1 MKLRFDPFFHYLF
14 KHKSPEIVVSITA
27 QNIYCISLIAIVN
40 FFIELYFSLWNYS
53 IMILHPEIPHLYIVI
68 RLNSCV
74 MMMLISAAVFL
85 YLLSYRNK
93 VNGNVKKI
101 CFFLLIYSLIEI
113 AFGIYISVYDL
124 LLGGNSYVF
133 FIMTLCVFGILVIN
147 PYGSITLSIISLVS
161 FYLILIPVYDVDYSD
176 VLNMTEYF
184 FFINFISVIRY
195 YLTCTWYE
203 NHLEL
208 KKVNEELILAKE
220 QLEKSNEKL
229 HSISFYDE
237 LSCVKNRNA
246 LRTDWSDYNGHI
258 LSVMMM
264 DIDDFK
270 YFNDTFGHTV
280 GDNVIREVARLL
292 SKYFGIEHC
301 YRIGG
306 DEFLIISGYGKKSF
320 EERISLLRKDL
331 TNYRIEEADV
341 SPTISC
347 GIYRGVCDYEND
359 LRVLKDIADELLYK
373 VKKTGKNGFMFKAD
387 PLLPTGDIDIDDSSI
402 SLKGA
407 MDAKI
412 NNSIS

>member
-14 KHKSPEIVVSITA
+14 KHKSPEIIVSITA

-74 MMMLISAAVFL
+74 MMMLISAVVFL

-124 LLGGNSYVF
+124 LIGGNSYVF

-147 PYGSITLSIISLVS
+147 PYGSIALSIISLVA
-161 FYLILIPVYDVDYSD
+161 FYLVLIPVYNVDYSD

-246 LRTDWSDYNGHI
+246 LRADWSEYNGHI

-280 GDNVIREVARLL
+280 GDNVIKEVATLL
-292 SKYFGIEHC
+292 IKYFGVEHC

-320 EERISLLRKDL
+320 EERISSLRKDL
-331 TNYRIEEADV
+331 TKYRIKEADV

-407 MDAKI
+407 MESKI

>member
-14 KHKSPEIVVSITA
+14 KHKSPEIIVSITA

-53 IMILHPEIPHLYIVI
+53 IMILHPEIPHIYIVI

-161 FYLILIPVYDVDYSD
+161 FYLVLIPVYDVDYSD

>member
-14 KHKSPEIVVSITA
+14 KHKSPEIIVSITA

-74 MMMLISAAVFL
+74 MMMLISAVVFL

-161 FYLILIPVYDVDYSD
+161 FYLVLIPVYDVDYSD

-402 SLKGA
+402 SLKDA

>member
-161 FYLILIPVYDVDYSD
+161 FYLVLIPVYDVDYSD

-407 MDAKI
+407 MESKI

>member
-14 KHKSPEIVVSITA
+14 KHKSSDIIASITA

-74 MMMLISAAVFL
+74 MMMLISAIVFL
-85 YLLSYRNK
+85 YLISYRNK
-93 VNGNVKKI
+93 VSGNVKKI
-101 CFFLLIYSLIEI
+101 CFVLLAYSIIEI

-161 FYLILIPVYDVDYSD
+161 FYLVLIPVYDVEYSD

-203 NHLEL
+203 NHFEL
-208 KKVNEELILAKE
+208 KRVNEELTLAKE
-220 QLEKSNEKL
+220 RLEESNEML

-246 LRTDWSDYNGHI
+246 LRADWSEYNGHI

-320 EERISLLRKDL
+320 EERISSLRKDL
-331 TNYRIEEADV
+331 TKFRIKEADV

-359 LRVLKDIADELLYK
+359 LRVLKDMADELLYK
-373 VKKTGKNGFMFKAD
+373 IKKTGKDSFMFKAD

-407 MDAKI
+407 MESKI

>member
-14 KHKSPEIVVSITA
+14 KHKSPEIIVSITA

-74 MMMLISAAVFL
+74 MMMLISAVVFL

-124 LLGGNSYVF
+124 LIGGNSYVF

-147 PYGSITLSIISLVS
+147 PYGSIALSIISLVS
-161 FYLILIPVYDVDYSD
+161 FYLVLIPVYDVDYSD

-246 LRTDWSDYNGHI
+246 LRADWSEYNGHI

-280 GDNVIREVARLL
+280 GDNVIKEVATLL
-292 SKYFGIEHC
+292 IKYFGVEHC

-320 EERISLLRKDL
+320 EERISSLRKDL
-331 TNYRIEEADV
+331 TKYRIKEADV

-387 PLLPTGDIDIDDSSI
+387 SLLPTGDIDIDDSSI

>member
-14 KHKSPEIVVSITA
+14 KHKSPEIIVSITA

-161 FYLILIPVYDVDYSD
+161 FYLVLIPVYDVDYSN

-246 LRTDWSDYNGHI
+246 LRTDWSEYNGHI

-280 GDNVIREVARLL
+280 GDNVIKEVATLL
-292 SKYFGIEHC
+292 IKYFGVEHC

-320 EERISLLRKDL
+320 EERISSLRKDL
-331 TNYRIEEADV
+331 TKFRIKEADV

-359 LRVLKDIADELLYK
+359 LRVLKDMADELLYK
-373 VKKTGKNGFMFKAD
+373 
-387 PLLPTGDIDIDDSSI
+387 I
-402 SLKGA
+402 
-407 MDAKI
+407 
-412 NNSIS
+412 

>member
-14 KHKSPEIVVSITA
+14 KHKSPEIIVSITA

-74 MMMLISAAVFL
+74 MMMLISAVVFL

-124 LLGGNSYVF
+124 LIGGNSYVF

-147 PYGSITLSIISLVS
+147 PYGSIALSIISLVA
-161 FYLILIPVYDVDYSD
+161 FYLVLIPVYNVDYSD

-246 LRTDWSDYNGHI
+246 LRADWSEYNGHI

-280 GDNVIREVARLL
+280 GDNVIKEVATLL
-292 SKYFGIEHC
+292 IKYFGVEHC

-320 EERISLLRKDL
+320 EERISSLRKDL
-331 TNYRIEEADV
+331 TKYRIKEADV

-387 PLLPTGDIDIDDSSI
+387 SLLPTGDIDIDDSSI